1 MIRKVLLTGLMLLGS
16 MPLASCAMEAPRN
29 FTNFSS
35 PNGSG
40 MSGVALNNGNAIE
53 ITKGGPS
60 QSASIFTS
68 SPVDIRAF
76 KAAFTYQMSNPG
88 KGGPADGIAFVLQR
102 DPRGTKALG
111 QDGASLGYGGK
122 GAIKHSA
129 AFELNVMASNT
140 VGFAAHSDGATGFY
154 IPTAPVN
161 LASGD
166 PIRVKLHFDGAYLH
180 VQLRDEKT
188 GKRFAMKQVWNPVAS
203 VGAGTALIG
212 FTGGSGSEYA
222 RQVVSEFSYKPVK
235 PVALGHIRRMAL
247 VNPFIGTINAG
258 EMFPGAAAPFGMVQ
272 LSPDTRDGSMGYYWR
287 DPEIDGFSM
296 LHMSGVGCADGGD
309 VFFTG
314 TTGPVEIAP
323 NDYHSPY
330 SHGDE
335 SAHPGFYQV
344 RLLKPNINVELT
356 ATAHAGL
363 AKFSFPAGQQANIL
377 IPISHTLTNTHQ
389 AQIQIVSDR
398 EIEGMVKSQTFCG
411 ANHFYP
417 VYFVMRF
424 SRRFK
429 SFGTWSGSKVAANS
443 KFAKQSNWHQP
454 PIGAYVSWPAGQART
469 VTARIGISFVD
480 LAGARSNLASE
491 VGGRDFAQVLHST
504 SHQWKNVLNR
514 ITVSGG
520 TLRDRIKFYT
530 ALYHAALMPSVFSD
544 VDGRYIGFDQRIHRL
559 RVGDVQY
566 ANYSGWD
573 IYRTEAPL
581 LCLLFPQ
588 RMAQMCQS
596 LVRDYRQGGW
606 MPRWPH
612 YNFYTNVMCGS
623 PLTSV
628 ICTAYRDGIRNFDI
642 QTAYQAM
649 LKDATQAPPRGKPY
663 AGESNI
669 GYINKL
675 HYDPQDKE
683 GYGSVSQ
690 TEEDCY
696 AYSALAGLAQELG
709 KDADAQMLRKRAMY
723 YRNLFDP
730 NTHWM
735 RPRNVNGSW
744 AAPFTPSQSS
754 GYVEGTGWQYQ
765 WLVPHDVTGL
775 VNLMGRQLFNQRL
788 DLFFHVINQWNDT
801 NYNPYNEPDL
811 QAPFLYNWSGK
822 PWKTQSLVRRLCASV
837 YGAGPAALMIG
848 RNTGWANDDCGTMS
862 SWLIFSMMG
871 FYPVDPASGTFVL
884 CSPVFKTVFIKLRSP
899 YQGREFT
906 IVAPAA
912 AEANKYIQ
920 NVRVDGM
927 SQTQCWFDQKA
938 IAHGGTLDFS
948 LGAKP
953 NRNWGVGAANEPPSL
968 SVQHPGLLAH

>member
-1 MIRKVLLTGLMLLGS
+1 MARRVLLAGLMLLGS
-16 MPLASCAMEAPRN
+16 IPLASCTMEAPRN
-29 FTNFSS
+29 FTHFSS
-35 PNGSG
+35 PNGFG
-40 MSGVALNNGNAIE
+40 MSAAVLNNGNAIE
-53 ITKGGPS
+53 LTNGGSS

-68 SPVDIRAF
+68 RPVDIRAF
-76 KAAFTYQMSNPG
+76 KAAFTYQISNPG
-88 KGGPADGIAFVLQR
+88 RGGPADGIAFVLQR

-111 QDGASLGYGGK
+111 QDGASLGYGGE
-122 GAIKHSA
+122 GAIEHSA
-129 AFELNVMASNT
+129 AFQLNVMANNT
-140 VGFAAHSDGATGFY
+140 VGFAVHSDGETGFY
-154 IPTAPVN
+154 TPTTPVN

-166 PIRVKLHFDGAYLH
+166 PIRIKLHFDGMRLH
-180 VQLRDEKT
+180 VKLCDKKT
-188 GKRFAMKQVWNPVAS
+188 GQRFAMEQVWNPVAS
-203 VGAGTALIG
+203 VGADTALIG
-212 FTGGSGSEYA
+212 FTGSSGSQDA
-222 RQVVSEFSYKPVK
+222 RQVVSQFCYKSVRPTWRK
-235 PVALGHIRRMAL
+235 QMTAVAT
-247 VNPFIGTINAG
+247 VNPFIGTTNEG
-258 EMFPGAAAPFGMVQ
+258 EMFPGAVAPFGMVQ
-272 LSPDTRDGSMGYYWR
+272 LSPDTRNHSMGYYWR
-287 DPEIDGFSM
+287 NPEIYGFSM
-296 LHMSGVGCADGGD
+296 LHMSGVGCPNGGD

-314 TTGPVEIAP
+314 TTGPVEVAP
-323 NDYHSPY
+323 KDYHSPY

-356 ATAHAGL
+356 ATVHAGL
-363 AKFSFPAGQQANIL
+363 AKFIFPARQQANIL

-389 AQIQIVSDR
+389 AEIQIVSDR

-411 ANHFYP
+411 SHHFYR

-424 SRRFK
+424 SHRFK

-443 KFAKQSNWHQP
+443 KFAKQGNWHQS
-454 PIGAYVSWPAGQART
+454 PIGAYVSWPAGPART
-469 VTARIGISFVD
+469 VTASIGISFVD
-480 LAGARSNLASE
+480 LAGARNNLATE
-491 VGGRDFAQVLHST
+491 VGVRDFAQVRHST
-504 SHQWKNVLNR
+504 SRQWKNVLNR

-520 TLRDRIKFYT
+520 TLSDRIKFYT

-559 RVGDVQY
+559 KVGDVQY

-581 LCLLFPQ
+581 LCLLFPK

-628 ICTAYRDGIRNFDI
+628 ICTAYRYGIHNFDV

-669 GYINKL
+669 GYINQV

-683 GYGSVSQ
+683 GYGAVSQ

-696 AYSALAGLAQELG
+696 AYSALAELAQDLG
-709 KDADAQMLRKRAMY
+709 KHADAQMLRKRAMY

-730 NTHWM
+730 STHWM
-735 RPRNVNGSW
+735 RPRNLDGSW
-744 AAPFTPSQSS
+744 SKPFKPTQAH
-754 GYVEGTGWQYQ
+754 GYIEGYGWQYL

-775 VNLMGRQLFNQRL
+775 VNLMGRRLFNQRM
-788 DLFFHVINQWNDT
+788 DLFFRVVNQWNDT

-837 YGAGPAALMIG
+837 YGAGPAAAMIG
-848 RNTGWANDDCGTMS
+848 RNTGYANDDCGTMA

-871 FYPVDPASGTFVL
+871 FYPVDPASGTFVV
-884 CSPVFKTVFIKLRSP
+884 CSPVFKTVFIQLHRP
-899 YQGREFT
+899 YRGHEFT
-906 IVAPAA
+906 IVARGASA
-912 AEANKYIQ
+912 SNKYIESMA
-920 NVRVDGM
+920 VDGA
-927 SQTQCWFDQKA
+927 TQSKCWFDQQVLG
-938 IAHGGTLDFS
+938 HGGTLELK
-948 LGAKP
+948 LGARP
-953 NRNWGVGAANEPPSL
+953 NRDWGVGAANEPPSL
-968 SVQHPGLLAH
+968 SVTHPGLLTH